1 MKWVYVPTMF
11 VLAFFY
17 AKVTLND
24 FMPRKQNWAIDR
36 SPANGPQT
44 CREMLSDFYPSQTP
58 EFLETRINANEDFY
72 SFFRAFSP
80 VFYKQ
85 MLEQNFGSLFKPLEK
100 YRGTIAGDLHVEN
113 FGFAIDDKGKVLF
126 VVNDFDDATEGEIY
140 HDVIRHFISA
150 KIVDKKITWDDY
162 FSAYQKGLKGESHHY
177 SFYTEKG
184 MNEVAEVTEKY
195 IDKYVSFDAPFKFK
209 KFKTPYRASTSIEA
223 TELIKALKEKFPK
236 IEIFDHYVRI
246 KEDGGSAGLKRFQV
260 LARVSPKDKV
270 QWLDIK
276 ESAISGYDKVFG
288 PQAKETFE
296 NRMVAIK
303 KNIYGNKF
311 DESIDVLTIDKH
323 PYSFRLVD
331 QFASGLKL
339 ADIPEDDYKDVI
351 LDEAYVIGRM
361 HQLSLKDNA
370 PEYARTWAEVK
381 SSTLEERL
389 MDLKFKLKD
398 LYKESKKDLAVP

>member
-24 FMPRKQNWAIDR
+24 FMPKQQNWAIDR

-44 CREMLSDFYPSQTP
+44 CREMLSDFYPTQSS
-58 EFLETRINANEDFY
+58 EFLDARISANEDFY
-72 SFFRAFSP
+72 SFYRAFSP

-113 FGFAIDDKGKVLF
+113 FGFAIDDKGKVVF
-126 VVNDFDDATEGEIY
+126 TVNDIDDATEGEIY
-140 HDVIRHFISA
+140 YDVIRHFISA
-150 KIVDKKITWDDY
+150 KIVDKEITWDKY
-162 FSAYQKGLKGESHHY
+162 FSAYQKGLKGESRDF
-177 SFYTEKG
+177 SFYTDKG
-184 MNEVAEVTEKY
+184 MNDVAEVTEKY
-195 IDKYVSFDAPFKFK
+195 INKYVDLDGPFKFK
-209 KFKTPYRASTSIEA
+209 KFKTPYRASTSIE
-223 TELIKALKEKFPK
+223 TEELTKALKEKFPK

-276 ESAISGYDKVFG
+276 ETAISGYDKVLG
-288 PQAKETFE
+288 PKAKETFE
-296 NRMVAIK
+296 NRMLAVK
-303 KNIYGNKF
+303 SNIYGNQF
-311 DESIDVLTIDKH
+311 DESLDVLTIENH
-323 PYSFRLVD
+323 PYSFRFVD
-331 QFASGLKL
+331 QFASALKL
-339 ADIPEDDYKDVI
+339 ADIPEDDHADVI
-351 LDEAYVIGRM
+351 LDEAYVIGKM
-361 HQLSLKDNA
+361 HQLSLKENA

-381 SSTLEERL
+381 SSVLEERL
-389 MDLKFKLKD
+389 VELKFKLKD
-398 LYKESKKDLAVP
+398 LYKESKEKLAVP